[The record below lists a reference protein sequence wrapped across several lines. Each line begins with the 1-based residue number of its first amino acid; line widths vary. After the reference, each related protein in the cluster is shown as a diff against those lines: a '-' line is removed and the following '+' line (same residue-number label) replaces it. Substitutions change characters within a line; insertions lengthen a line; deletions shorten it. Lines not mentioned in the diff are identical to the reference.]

1 MSDEPRRGPGRPKAP
16 PDYQLCLRVPQP
28 MYDALKRVADRNEA
42 SVSAVVRTI
51 LSKRSPP
58 SD

>member
-16 PDYQLCLRVPQP
+16 PDSRMCIRVPQP

-42 SVSAVVRTI
+42 SVSQVVRTI
-51 LSKRSPP
+51 LSKRSTP
-58 SD
+58 S